1 MLKKLVKYDFLWI
14 NRQMLI
20 FFAITVIFAV
30 LTRITE
36 GFADSAMGGIIYRI
50 MRGCTI
56 AALVNAII
64 NCAIRIWVRFRQN
77 FYKDEAYL
85 THTLP
90 VSKSTLYDGKII
102 SSICT
107 VLLSV
112 IVVIASWFIAF
123 WNNDIYE
130 YLRNVFKDGDM
141 SFIVISLFATAI
153 LEVIYAINVGIF
165 SIVVGH
171 RANNNRV
178 LISIILGFALYYG
191 LQCVLLAGIAIA
203 GIFDDSIQAMFGDAS
218 NTSIGFSTYR
228 TLMLITNLLYLTLC
242 TGLYFGGKKLFA
254 KGVNVE

>member
-1 MLKKLVKYDFLWI
+1 MIKFRVRVQLALKEI
-14 NRQMLI
+14 NQKQL
-20 FFAITVIFAV
+20 AD
-30 LTRITE
+30 LTGVRPSTI
-36 GFADSAMGGIIYRI
+36 SA
-50 MRGCTI
+50 
-56 AALVNAII
+56 
-64 NCAIRIWVRFRQN
+64 
-77 FYKDEAYL
+77 
-85 THTLP
+85 
-90 VSKSTLYDGKII
+90 
-102 SSICT
+102 ICT

-112 IVVIASWFIAF
+112 TVVIASFFIAF

-171 RANNNRV
+171 RSNNSRV
-178 LISIILGFALYYG
+178 LISVILGFALYYG
-191 LQCVLLAGIAIA
+191 LQCILLAGIAIA

>member
-1 MLKKLVKYDFLWI
+1 MAKTLLEMKDIVKTFPGVKALSDVNLKVEDGEI
-14 NRQMLI
+14 H
-20 FFAITVIFAV
+20 
-30 LTRITE
+30 
-36 GFADSAMGGIIYRI
+36 
-50 MRGCTI
+50 
-56 AALVNAII
+56 ALVGENGAG
-64 NCAIRIWVRFRQN
+64 
-77 FYKDEAYL
+77 
-85 THTLP
+85 
-90 VSKSTLYDGKII
+90 KSTLMNVLSGIYPYGTYDGKII

-112 IVVIASWFIAF
+112 TVVIASFFIAF

-171 RANNNRV
+171 RANNSRV